1 MSAAP
6 AIVPTTAPL
15 VTCHG
20 VTVALGGAR
29 VVDKVDLA
37 IHEAQI
43 VSLIG
48 PNGSGKTT
56 LVRAI
61 LGLTR
66 PTLGRVERRPGLSIG
81 YVPQRLMVDRSLPM
95 TVARFLNLT
104 RRYERGEMIAEL
116 DRLGVGGLADRGVQD
131 LSGGEWQRVLLARA
145 VVGRPDLLVLDEPAQ
160 GVDVVGQSD
169 LYRHIRDLRDRL
181 GCGVLLVS
189 HDLHLVMASTDE
201 VLCLNHHVC
210 CTGRPEIVAN
220 HPAYVELFGRAATA
234 ELAVYTHHHDHTH
247 GPEEQGHS
255 HG

>member
-1 MSAAP
+1 MSRE
-6 AIVPTTAPL
+6 IELPL
-15 VTCHG
+15 ISCHG
-20 VTVALGGAR
+20 VTVAFAGAN
-29 VVDKVDLA
+29 VVDRVDLA
-37 IHEAQI
+37 IHDRQI

-56 LVRAI
+56 LVRAL
-61 LGLTR
+61 LGLTK
-66 PTLGRVERRPGLSIG
+66 PASGRVKKRPGISVG
-81 YVPQRLMVDRSLPM
+81 YVPQRLTVDRSLPM

-104 RRYERGEMIAEL
+104 RRHKRSEMMSEL
-116 DRLGVGGLADRGVQD
+116 DRLGVARLADRGVQD

-145 VVGRPDLLVLDEPAQ
+145 VVSKPDLLVLDEPAQ
-160 GVDVVGQSD
+160 GVDVVGQSE

-210 CTGRPEIVAN
+210 CTGRPETVAN